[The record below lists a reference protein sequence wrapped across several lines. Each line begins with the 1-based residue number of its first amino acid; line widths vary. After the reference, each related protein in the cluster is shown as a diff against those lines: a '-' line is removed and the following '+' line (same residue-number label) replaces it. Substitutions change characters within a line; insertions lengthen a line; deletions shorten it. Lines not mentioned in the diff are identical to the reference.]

1 MSPKIYPLS
10 ETTLTIDWGNIID
23 EALNSKVIA
32 LHRYLG
38 QHPFPGLI
46 ESVPCYASITV
57 YYKPGIKNFETVKNH
72 LLNLL
77 SVIPAIKTDEDRVI
91 KIPVCYDDEFGHDLE
106 FVAGSHNISKEHL
119 IKIHHQKEYKV
130 FMMGFLPGFAYMGSV
145 DDSIA
150 TARKLTPAPA
160 VDAGSVGIAG
170 KQTGIYP
177 FQSPGGWQI
186 IGRTPIQL
194 FDIKKDDPFFLKT
207 GDTIKF
213 YPIDRL
219 VYESMLLQKTIALSE
234 SAENKIE
241 DVTIVKPGLF
251 SSIQDHGRYGYQSY
265 GVPISGAM
273 DQHAYQIA
281 NALVGNKKN
290 AVCIECTMGGLQVQ
304 FKKNSVIAITGAGI
318 ATINGRAIKT
328 WQPLKAFKNDLL
340 EIRYNADGL
349 RSYLAVRGGFETDFM
364 MNSYSVHVKSGI
376 GRSLKTGDALKTG
389 ETFLPITKPIADAI
403 SIPVHESNSKVRVI
417 EGPEFD
423 WMDDTSKGKFYDQQF
438 CLSNQSDRMGYQIQ
452 GEPLSRSNTTE
463 LVSTAVTKGTV
474 QLTPSGQLIIL
485 MSDCQTTGGYPR
497 VGQIAAIDL
506 PLLAQLKPGDM
517 IRFNKISFEEA
528 ETLYLLEQKEIDE
541 FFDRPQL

>member
-1 MSPKIYPLS
+1 
-10 ETTLTIDWGNIID
+10 
-23 EALNSKVIA
+23 
-32 LHRYLG
+32 
-38 QHPFPGLI
+38 
-46 ESVPCYASITV
+46 
-57 YYKPGIKNFETVKNH
+57 
-72 LLNLL
+72 
-77 SVIPAIKTDEDRVI
+77 
-91 KIPVCYDDEFGHDLE
+91 
-106 FVAGSHNISKEHL
+106 
-119 IKIHHQKEYKV
+119 
-130 FMMGFLPGFAYMGSV
+130 
-145 DDSIA
+145 
-150 TARKLTPAPA
+150 
-160 VDAGSVGIAG
+160 
-170 KQTGIYP
+170 
-177 FQSPGGWQI
+177 
-186 IGRTPIQL
+186 
-194 FDIKKDDPFFLKT
+194 
-207 GDTIKF
+207 
-213 YPIDRL
+213 
-219 VYESMLLQKTIALSE
+219 
-234 SAENKIE
+234 
-241 DVTIVKPGLF
+241 
-251 SSIQDHGRYGYQSY
+251 
-265 GVPISGAM
+265 
-273 DQHAYQIA
+273 
-281 NALVGNKKN
+281 
-290 AVCIECTMGGLQVQ
+290 
-304 FKKNSVIAITGAGI
+304 
-318 ATINGRAIKT
+318 
-328 WQPLKAFKNDLL
+328 
-340 EIRYNADGL
+340 
-349 RSYLAVRGGFETDFM
+349 